1 MPPWVIMASGT
12 DNFPFGVVCVH
23 NIGAA
28 TCLCVFV
35 ADLVCVFAA
44 QPVHDELEYIKMRY
58 RSPARSSFRTAR
70 HKKTYDTSAPASTP
84 HNHVVT
90 PTPPQTY
97 MGDQTNIYAN
107 DSVTKDGFVS
117 PDTSWVQTSPLLDS
131 RGQGGGGGGDHYTQQ
146 EYNPYTSLVT
156 TPPAVTIV

>member
-1 MPPWVIMASGT
+1 VLPP
-12 DNFPFGVVCVH
+12 VCVCSFL
-23 NIGAA
+23 
-28 TCLCVFV
+28 TS
-35 ADLVCVFAA
+35 CVFAE

-70 HKKTYDTSAPASTP
+70 HKKTYDTLAPSSTP
-84 HNHVVT
+84 HNHVIT

-131 RGQGGGGGGDHYTQQ
+131 RGQGQGGGGDHYTQQ